1 MKLKFFS
8 GALFFSF
15 LLIVSACSSD
25 DGDSTSP
32 NKNASLTLKAASSL
46 LKSPDNLV
54 FTEAIIHVEEVEF
67 EALEV
72 GDDDLK

>member
-1 MKLKFFS
+1 MIFVR
-8 GALFFSF
+8 F
-15 LLIVSACSSD
+15 LIISACSSD

-32 NKNASLTLKAASSL
+32 NKNASLTLKAGSSP
-46 LKSPDNLV
+46 LKLADNLV